1 VTVPAPRL
9 LVPAKRRLLFLVMSS
24 STQLSL
30 EPLQP
35 FAGDG
40 HDSDLFAR
48 PARLHEVRLDDGR
61 EVFTRCV
68 LLPRPSLSAHR

>member
-1 VTVPAPRL
+1 MSPHAT
-9 LVPAKRRLLFLVMSS
+9 MSS
-24 STQLSL
+24 TTQLSL

-40 HDSDLFAR
+40 HDQDRFAR

-61 EVFTRCV
+61 EVFTRCDHPP
-68 LLPRPSLSAHR
+68 LSLSLHIG